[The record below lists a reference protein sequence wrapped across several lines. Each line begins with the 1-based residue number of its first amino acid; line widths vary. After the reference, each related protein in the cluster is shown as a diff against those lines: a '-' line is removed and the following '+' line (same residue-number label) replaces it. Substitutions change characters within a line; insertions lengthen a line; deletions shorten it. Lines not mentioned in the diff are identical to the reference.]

1 MGSNRQRRV
10 SMEASSLSCIVTR
23 ASFVM
28 AGEQSVNIG
37 SHHARTEQ
45 ARLLLTWPTVMV
57 TFTSVE
63 QVEVVV
69 EAFTDATGAARRLP
83 ERAAPS
89 MLTGLAEFSTFVP
102 AVSIVLVDTPT
113 TVVRSGPVR
122 PSLVP
127 GDGRTVLGGS
137 ISRLLGACGGCW
149 IRKPTPASWSPSL
162 RCCRWRGRRLG
173 SDGGVGERLGGG

>member
-28 AGEQSVNIG
+28 AGEQSVNVG
-37 SHHARTEQ
+37 SRHARTEQ

-83 ERAAPS
+83 ERVASS

-113 TVVRSGPVR
+113 TVAVRAGRAWCRGMGAPCSVGGYHDCWVPVVAVGSGSPRQHHGVR
-122 PSLVP
+122 RCVVAVGA
-127 GDGRTVLGGS
+127 GDVWAVTGG
-137 ISRLLGACGGCW
+137 
-149 IRKPTPASWSPSL
+149 
-162 RCCRWRGRRLG
+162 
-173 SDGGVGERLGGG
+173 

>member
-1 MGSNRQRRV
+1 MGSNHQRRV
-10 SMEASSLSCIVTR
+10 STEASSLSCIVTR

-28 AGEQSVNIG
+28 AGEQSVNVG

-89 MLTGLAEFSTFVP
+89 MFTGLAEFSTFVP

-113 TVVRSGPVR
+113 TVVRLGQAE
-122 PSLVP
+122 P
-127 GDGRTVLGGS
+127 GAGGWAHRARWVD
-137 ISRLLGACGGCW
+137 ITIAGCLWRLLDQEAH
-149 IRKPTPASWSPSL
+149 ASTMKSVAALLPL
-162 RCCRWRGRRLG
+162 ARATFGQ
-173 SDGGVGERLGGG
+173 

>member
-28 AGEQSVNIG
+28 AGEQSVNVG

-69 EAFTDATGAARRLP
+69 EAFTDATGGLDPRARR
-83 ERAAPS
+83 RCGAA
-89 MLTGLAEFSTFVP
+89 GHRRRRGGAGP
-102 AVSIVLVDTPT
+102 A
-113 TVVRSGPVR
+113 R
-122 PSLVP
+122 
-127 GDGRTVLGGS
+127 
-137 ISRLLGACGGCW
+137 
-149 IRKPTPASWSPSL
+149 
-162 RCCRWRGRRLG
+162 
-173 SDGGVGERLGGG
+173 VG